1 MDQQSVRLRSTS
13 RGAIGDAGGPQLPHY
28 RLSPPTLGTR
38 VLRRLPLLSTLS
50 STVGQP
56 FTGPGRV
63 CLVCGP
69 AGAGKTVLLADWVQR
84 WRLDNTD
91 TSFAWLGLD
100 ERDND
105 VHTLWSSISAA
116 IAEPATGLD
125 ALTVAAEPGRLPEV
139 TAPEFV
145 SALTSA
151 LGDTGH
157 PICLVLDDAHVLH
170 DRTALDSLISFIR
183 WAPSNVTTVIS
194 ARHEPPLAWPQYQ
207 LEGRLT
213 RVDSRDLALDSA
225 EAAAILADHSVVLSP
240 DLLATLMTL
249 TRGWAAMVRLAAFY
263 LLSRD
268 DAESAVN
275 EFAHSPRAVSDYLV
289 GELLASL
296 PQPLTRFLISTAPAE
311 SFTIELAE
319 ELSGQDAAQLID
331 TLERLNFPIT
341 LSTHGDEPTW
351 FSYHPLLREHL
362 RAELRRSAPER
373 EADLHA
379 RAAQWFTAHNRHV
392 DALVHLSR
400 THDPAQLAAF
410 VERFGL
416 SVIMDGRGSEM
427 FHVLDGAD
435 TDCAD
440 DSFLLLL
447 RALAALDAG
456 DSLSALTYLDAA
468 KAIGPPDSEASLRER
483 WRALVL
489 AIEVGT
495 AVLTSDPS
503 STLLYRLQQRAA
515 TGDLDIDCYTHSQLG
530 EAWMFSGDLTA
541 SEEHLRKAIA
551 LAQLLG
557 RHRVVLRCLAR
568 LAMTAEFVGEISA
581 ATSWAH
587 TALEFA
593 ERNNLANQVDVPRC
607 DATAAFADY
616 LRGVPKTS
624 GAEGDRRHQGPV
636 SLPDESVPAAGWRVA
651 VLDELVSFDEA
662 TDLHAA
668 ARTLRKDMIRLL
680 TEATYPAAKSAI
692 LPHVQ
697 RICLRV
703 GGTEWAD
710 QLIDIAEGELGRT
723 AETQLSRAEVLASR
737 GRIVDA
743 RRTLSDVLSSDV
755 GIPATTISAWLLQA
769 VLDSRAD
776 RDTSADQALMRA
788 LSLAEQTS
796 VLRPFIDAGPPVRRL
811 LALHHGRFGDLGE
824 FADATRQHIEPAQNV
839 TTPALTPSETNILRH
854 LASGATSEQIARE
867 LYVSVNTIKS
877 HLRGVYRKL
886 GVTSRR
892 EALVAARTIGL
903 L

>member
-1 MDQQSVRLRSTS
+1 M
-13 RGAIGDAGGPQLPHY
+13 
-28 RLSPPTLGTR
+28 
-38 VLRRLPLLSTLS
+38 
-50 STVGQP
+50 
-56 FTGPGRV
+56 
-63 CLVCGP
+63 
-69 AGAGKTVLLADWVQR
+69 LLADWVQR
-84 WRLDNTD
+84 QRRLDNAA
-91 TSFAWLGLD
+91 TSFVWLGLD

-116 IAEPATGLD
+116 IADPATGLG
-125 ALTVAAEPGRLPEV
+125 APTAAVEPFRLTAA

-151 LGDTGH
+151 LGAAGH
-157 PICLVLDDAHVLH
+157 AICLVLDDAHVLH
-170 DRTALDSLISFIR
+170 DRIALDSLTSFIR
-183 WAPSNVTTVIS
+183 WTPANVTTVVS
-194 ARHEPPLAWPQYQ
+194 ARHEPPLAWSQYQ

-213 RVDSRDLALDSA
+213 RVDSRDLALDSS

-240 DLLATLMTL
+240 DLLATMMTL

-268 DAESAVN
+268 DAETAVN

-296 PQPLTRFLISTAPAE
+296 PKSLTRFLIWTSPAE
-311 SFTIELAE
+311 SFTTELAE
-319 ELSGQDAAQLID
+319 ELSGQDAARMID

-341 LSTHGDEPTW
+341 HATHNDEPTW

-362 RAELRRSAPER
+362 RAELHRTVPER

-379 RAAQWFTAHNRHV
+379 RAAQWFLARNRHI
-392 DALVHLSR
+392 DALVHMSR
-400 THDPAQLAAF
+400 MHDPAQLASFA
-410 VERFGL
+410 ERFGL

-427 FHVLDGAD
+427 FRVLDGVD
-435 TDCAD
+435 TDAE

-447 RALAALDAG
+447 RAVAALDAG
-456 DSLSALTYLDAA
+456 DSLLALTYLDAA
-468 KAIGPPDSEASLRER
+468 RATGPPDAGPPCRER

-489 AIEVGT
+489 AIGVAT
-495 AVLTSDPS
+495 AVLTSDS
-503 STLLYRLQQRAA
+503 SLPLLLRQLQQRAA
-515 TGDLDIDCYTHSQLG
+515 TGDLDIDCYTHTQLG

-541 SEEHLRKAIA
+541 GEEHLRKAIA
-551 LAQLLG
+551 LARLSG

-581 ATSWAH
+581 ATSRAR

-593 ERNNLANQVDVPRC
+593 ERHHLGNQVDVPRC
-607 DATAAFADY
+607 DATAAFANY
-616 LRGVPKTS
+616 LRGVPNES
-624 GAEGDRRHQGPV
+624 GAEGNRRHQEPV
-636 SLPDESVPAAGWRVA
+636 SLSDESVPAAGWRVA
-651 VLDELVSFDEA
+651 VLEGLACFDGA
-662 TDLHAA
+662 TDPHAA

-680 TEATYPAAKSAI
+680 TEVTYPAAKAVV

-703 GGTEWAD
+703 GGIEWAD

-723 AETQLSRAEVLASR
+723 AETLLSRAEVLATQ
-737 GRIVDA
+737 GRTVDA

-755 GIPATTISAWLLQA
+755 GVPATTISAWLLEA
-769 VLDSRAD
+769 VLAWRAD
-776 RDTSADQALMRA
+776 RDVRAHDALTRA
-788 LSLAEQTS
+788 LSLAERTS
-796 VLRPFIDAGPPVRRL
+796 VLRPFIDAGPPVRQL
-811 LALHHGRFGDLGE
+811 LALHHGRFGDLGG
-824 FADATRQHIEPAQNV
+824 FAEATRQQIEPAQNV
-839 TTPALTPSETNILRH
+839 TLPALTPSETNILRH
-854 LASGATSEQIARE
+854 LTSGATSEQIARE